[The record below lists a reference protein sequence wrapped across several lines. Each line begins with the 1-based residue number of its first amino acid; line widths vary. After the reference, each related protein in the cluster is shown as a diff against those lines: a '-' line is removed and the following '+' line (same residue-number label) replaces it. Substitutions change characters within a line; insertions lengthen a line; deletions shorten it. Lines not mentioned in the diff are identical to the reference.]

1 MKDVIICQQLT
12 TALRSFCWS
21 KSLCQH
27 GRFTGQ
33 TKISL
38 KAFTEVN
45 VCIVNVPINTPKYCQ
60 PLCLTV
66 NFYVKCFFIKKLTTG
81 ALKRWNPSLITTW
94 VCRISKL
101 VKGLPFWNFT
111 QHRSSSSLTTLKGQ
125 ELIGSGWRTSRFLVH

>member
-1 MKDVIICQQLT
+1 MKDVIICQQPT
-12 TALRSFCWS
+12 TALKSFCWS

-66 NFYVKCFFIKKLTTG
+66 NFYVKCFFIKKSTIG